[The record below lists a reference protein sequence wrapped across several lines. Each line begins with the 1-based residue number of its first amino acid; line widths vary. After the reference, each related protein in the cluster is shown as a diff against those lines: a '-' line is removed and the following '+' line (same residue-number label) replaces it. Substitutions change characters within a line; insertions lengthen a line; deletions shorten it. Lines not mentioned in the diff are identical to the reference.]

1 MLSGILR
8 KPSGWQ
14 AALLAVS
21 VMFGGT
27 VANADTPDVTN
38 SAVVE
43 AFVDGAVKPLMES
56 EHSPSGVVA
65 VMKDGKMVFAKG
77 YGHVDIE
84 NDIPLDPKTSLVRPG
99 SISKLFTWVSVMQ
112 LVEQGKLDPDV
123 DVNQYL
129 NTFKIKDTYPG
140 QPVTLRHIMTHTA
153 GFEDGVLGYVI
164 INDVNRLEPLA
175 QSMARLQPERVVPPG
190 TRTAYSNWATAVAGL
205 IVSNVS
211 GVEYTDYVRRNIFD
225 VLGMDNSTFVEP
237 QPAHLL
243 SNLAKSYSYKAGK
256 YNEENYEFLSNFG
269 PAGALSATAYDMAKF
284 GRALMNGGADG
295 NNRILKPATL
305 QRMLD
310 EGFSHDPR
318 ARGMGLGF
326 LKREYGPVGFENFG
340 HDGGTAYFIS
350 HFGLSKSENFM
361 LFSSFSGPGATSVHL
376 SFVKAFYAE
385 FFPEDLPVITPP
397 ADFAER
403 AQKYLGDYHSSR
415 SAYTTIEAI
424 MRPLATS
431 VTIKLMP
438 DNTLL
443 VGEQRYVEIEKN
455 LFREV
460 ANTGR
465 IAFQE
470 DDNGN
475 VYGYVTNGHGWKQY
489 YKPAFYETKG
499 FITVWLGLALL
510 AFVGVFFRLA
520 YQWKTFRAY
529 RGQEKNAYFATV
541 AVAGFALLFFVLE
554 AVALSA
560 GANALLF
567 ELPALL
573 KFALIFPILGTFATL
588 YHVYMAVV
596 IWREDLYDGRWP
608 RIRHS
613 VVSFF
618 GIFTVWFYFHW
629 NLLGFNYLS

>member
-1 MLSGILR
+1 MLNGIL
-8 KPSGWQ
+8 KLPYGWH
-14 AALLAVS
+14 AALLAAS
-21 VMFGGT
+21 MMLGGT
-27 VANADTPDVTN
+27 ATSADTPDVTN
-38 SAVVE
+38 AAVVE

-56 EHSPSGVVA
+56 EHSSSGVVA
-65 VMKDGKMVFAKG
+65 VMKDGKVVFAKG

-84 NDIPLDPKTSLVRPG
+84 KNIPMDPKSSLVRPG

-112 LVEQGKLDPDV
+112 LVEQGKLDIDT

-129 NTFKIKDTYPG
+129 KTFKIKETYPG

-164 INDVNRLEPLA
+164 IDDAERIQPLA
-175 QSMARLQPERVVPPG
+175 QVLARLQPERVVPPG

-211 GVEYTDYVRRNIFD
+211 GLEYADYVRKHIFD

-243 SNLAKSYSYKAGK
+243 ANLAKSYSYKNGQ

-284 GRALMNGGADG
+284 GRALLNDGAVGD
-295 NNRILKPATL
+295 NRILKPETL
-305 QRMLD
+305 QKMLD

-318 ARGMGLGF
+318 VRGTGLGF
-326 LKREYGPVGFENFG
+326 LKREHGPEGFENFG

-350 HFGLSKSENFM
+350 HFGLSKSEDFM
-361 LFSSFSGPGATSVHL
+361 LFSSFGGPGATAVHL
-376 SFVKAFYAE
+376 SFGKAFYAE
-385 FFPEDLPVITPP
+385 FFPEDAPVIKPP

-403 AQKYLGDYHSSR
+403 AQKYAGDYHSSR

-424 MRPLATS
+424 IRPLATS
-431 VTIKLMP
+431 VTIKPMP

-460 ANTGR
+460 ANTGQ
-465 IAFQE
+465 IAFQQDE
-470 DDNGN
+470 NGN
-475 VYGYVTNGHGWKQY
+475 VYGYVTNGHGWKHY
-489 YKPAFYETKG
+489 YKPAFYETLG
-499 FITVWLGLALL
+499 FISLWVGLALL
-510 AFVGVFFRLA
+510 VFVSVFFRLA
-520 YQWKTFRAY
+520 YQWKEFRAY
-529 RGQEKNAYFATV
+529 RGKEKRAYLASIL
-541 AVAGFALLFFVLE
+541 VAGSTLLFFVLE
-554 AVALSA
+554 AMALSV
-560 GANALLF
+560 GTNALLF

-573 KFALIFPILGTFATL
+573 KFALIFPILGLLATL

-596 IWREDLYDGRWP
+596 IWREKLYAGRWP

-618 GIFTVWFYFHW
+618 GIFMIWFYSHW